1 MAKTS
6 LQLWHELQN
15 ANVSNSTGY
24 MNEFVSS
31 ENPLRTGNHV
41 FKEIADIEPNYNKIQ
56 RMSGDSG
63 GGEVIN
69 LENFRENLLSGR
81 EVRMDDFINNR
92 PRFEKH
98 RDRLMAY
105 ARRKAGF

>member
-1 MAKTS
+1 MAKTN
-6 LQLWHELQN
+6 LERWHELQN

-41 FKEIADIEPNYNKIQ
+41 FTEIADVEPNSNRIQ

-63 GGEVIN
+63 GVDVIS
-69 LENFRENLLSGR
+69 LEEFRSELLSGR
-81 EVRMDDFINNR
+81 GISNVRPETVQTVDDYNAV
-92 PRFEKH
+92 
-98 RDRLMAY
+98 L
-105 ARRKAGF
+105 AGR

>member
-6 LQLWHELQN
+6 LQLWHQLQN

-41 FKEIADIEPNYNKIQ
+41 FTEIADIEPNSNRIQ

-63 GGEVIN
+63 GREVIS
-69 LENFRENLLSGR
+69 LQNFREGLLTGTQA
-81 EVRMDDFINNR
+81 RMDEYIDAR
-92 PRFEKH
+92 PHLEKY
-98 RDRLMAY
+98 RSSFMARI
-105 ARRKAGF
+105 RRAGL

>member
-6 LQLWHELQN
+6 LQLWYELQT
-15 ANVSNSTGY
+15 ANTSNSTGY

-41 FKEIADIEPNYNKIQ
+41 FTEIADIEPNYNRIQ

-63 GGEVIN
+63 ATNVIS
-69 LENFRENLLSGR
+69 LQNFREDLLTGTQA
-81 EVRMDDFINNR
+81 RMDEYIDAR
-92 PRFEKH
+92 PHLE
-98 RDRLMAY
+98 RLRSTFMARI
-105 ARRKAGF
+105 RRAGL

>member
-1 MAKTS
+1 MAKTN
-6 LQLWHELQN
+6 LERWHELQN

-63 GGEVIN
+63 AINVIS
-69 LENFRENLLSGR
+69 LQNFREDLLTGQQA
-81 EVRMDDFINNR
+81 RMDEYIDAR
-92 PRFEKH
+92 PHLESQRAA
-98 RDRLMAY
+98 LMA
-105 ARRKAGF
+105 RVK

>member
-15 ANVSNSTGY
+15 ANTSNSTGY
-24 MNEFVSS
+24 MSEFVSS

-41 FKEIADIEPNYNKIQ
+41 FTEASDIEPNYNRIQ

-63 GGEVIN
+63 ATNVIS
-69 LENFRENLLSGR
+69 LQNFREDLLTGTQA
-81 EVRMDDFINNR
+81 RMDEYIDAR
-92 PRFEKH
+92 PYLE
-98 RDRLMAY
+98 RLRSKIMT
-105 ARRKAGF
+105 RIRSAGL

>member
-6 LQLWHELQN
+6 LQLWQDLQT

-24 MNEFVSS
+24 MSEFVSS

-41 FKEIADIEPNYNKIQ
+41 FTEITDIEPNYNRIQ

-63 GGEVIN
+63 AINVIS
-69 LENFRENLLSGR
+69 LQNFREDLLTGTQA
-81 EVRMDDFINNR
+81 RMDEYIDAR
-92 PRFEKH
+92 PHLESQ
-98 RDRLMAY
+98 RDALMASV
-105 ARRKAGF
+105 K

>member
-1 MAKTS
+1 MPKTS
-6 LQLWHELQN
+6 LQLWQELQN

-41 FKEIADIEPNYNKIQ
+41 FTEIADIEPNSNRIQ

-63 GGEVIN
+63 GREVIS
-69 LENFRENLLSGR
+69 LRNFREDLLTGAQARLDEYIDANPHLESQR
-81 EVRMDDFINNR
+81 ES
-92 PRFEKH
+92 
-98 RDRLMAY
+98 LMATL
-105 ARRKAGF
+105 R

>member
-6 LQLWHELQN
+6 LQLWHQLQN
-15 ANVSNSTGY
+15 ANTSNSTGY

-41 FKEIADIEPNYNKIQ
+41 FTEIADIEPNYNRIQ

-63 GGEVIN
+63 ASNVIS
-69 LENFRENLLSGR
+69 LQNFREDLLTGTQA
-81 EVRMDDFINNR
+81 RMDEYIDAR
-92 PRFEKH
+92 PHLE
-98 RDRLMAY
+98 RLRSTFMARI
-105 ARRKAGF
+105 RRAGL